1 MKVFIAGHN
10 GMVGSS
16 ILRKLSKNKKIK
28 ILVKSR
34 KELDLLDEKKVEDF
48 FKKEH
53 IDQVYYAAARV
64 GGIHANDKYP
74 ADFIIENLKIQN
86 NILIFAQKY
95 GVDRLLFLGSSCIY
109 PKFAKQP
116 IQETE
121 LLSGYLE
128 STNEPY
134 AVAKIAGIKMC
145 ESINRQY
152 QTDFRS
158 VMPTNLYGPKD
169 NFHPKNSHVLPALL
183 DRFHRAK
190 MKKSKSMH
198 VWGSGNALRE
208 FMHVDDLAAACIHV
222 MQIEK
227 DLFWKNLNPRL
238 SHINIGTGED
248 HTIRE
253 LADLIK
259 NIVNYEG
266 DVLFDTT
273 KPDGTP
279 RKLLD
284 NGLIKRLGWKHKIS
298 LEEGIKSTYEWYKEN
313 FDSLRKA

>member
-1 MKVFIAGHN
+1 MCIRDRFIAGHN

-134 AVAKIAGIKMC
+134 AIAKIAGIKMC

-238 SHINIGTGED
+238 LSLIHI
-248 HTIRE
+248 
-253 LADLIK
+253 
-259 NIVNYEG
+259 
-266 DVLFDTT
+266 
-273 KPDGTP
+273 
-279 RKLLD
+279 
-284 NGLIKRLGWKHKIS
+284 
-298 LEEGIKSTYEWYKEN
+298 
-313 FDSLRKA
+313 

>member
-109 PKFAKQP
+109 PKLAKQP

-134 AVAKIAGIKMC
+134 AIAKIAGIKMC

-284 NGLIKRLGWKHKIS
+284 NGLIKRLGWKSKIS

>member
-1 MKVFIAGHN
+1 MRVFIAGHN

-16 ILRKLSKNKKIK
+16 IVRKLSKNNKIK

-48 FKKEH
+48 FKKEN
-53 IDQVYYAAARV
+53 IDQVYFAAAKV
-64 GGIHANDKYP
+64 GGIHANDTYP
-74 ADFIIENLKIQN
+74 ADFIVQNLKMQS
-86 NILIFAQKY
+86 NILSSAHKY
-95 GVDRLLFLGSSCIY
+95 GVNRLLFLGSSCIY
-109 PKFAKQP
+109 PKLAKQP
-116 IQETE
+116 IQEKE

-128 STNEPY
+128 PTNEPY
-134 AVAKIAGIKMC
+134 AIAKIAGIKMC

-158 VMPTNLYGPKD
+158 VMPTNLYGPGD

-183 DRFHRAK
+183 DRFHKAK
-190 MKKSKSMH
+190 MKKSESIE
-198 VWGSGNALRE
+198 VWGSGNAMRE
-208 FMHVDDLAAACIHV
+208 FMHVDDLASACIHV

-227 DLFWKNLNPRL
+227 DLFWKNLNPKL
-238 SHINIGTGED
+238 SHINIGTGKD

-253 LADLIK
+253 LAELIK
-259 NIVNYEG
+259 NIVDYEG
-266 DVLFDTT
+266 DLLFDTT

-284 NGLIKRLGWKHKIS
+284 TSLLKGFGWMSKIT
-298 LEEGIKSTYEWYKEN
+298 LEEGLKSTYQWYKEN
-313 FDSLRKA
+313 VDSLRKS

>member
-109 PKFAKQP
+109 PKLAKQP

-284 NGLIKRLGWKHKIS
+284 NGLIKRLGWKSKIS

>member
-134 AVAKIAGIKMC
+134 AIAKIAGIKMC

-284 NGLIKRLGWKHKIS
+284 NGLIKRLGWKSKIS

>member
-109 PKFAKQP
+109 PKLAKQP

-134 AVAKIAGIKMC
+134 AIAKIAGIKMC